1 MNRIFFAENLIRLRL
16 NFLVCRLLAG
26 ALLVAAT
33 GTAWAQAP
41 ADSARLSRRLHRLG
55 EVRVRA
61 VGPERFAVGSRRYA
75 ADSVTLSQY
84 RNGTVA
90 ELLQERT
97 PLYIKSYGPGQLA
110 SVTMRGTSAQ
120 HTAVLW
126 NGLNITLPTLGQN
139 DFALLPV
146 GASTSLTVQPGPAAA
161 LYGSGAIGGAVLLA
175 TAPDWR
181 PGLRGSV
188 QADAGSFG
196 LRGSSLDVSAAG
208 GAVAVRVAASY
219 RQADNNYPYTTAE
232 FGGPVRRV
240 LTGAALRHQWSLAP
254 EVALRLGAAG
264 QLTASAWLTDTD
276 REVEPAAGVVRN
288 ARQYDRSRRFVLGYR
303 HLASARAQW
312 VVRAAWFEDVLNYH
326 DLTILSDS
334 RVRTTQAQAEYT
346 AAVGNRGSLQL
357 GAEVQH
363 FDATFSEYLNPV
375 TTENRAAAFA
385 LFRYDPRPGL
395 RLTANLRQAAL
406 PQGRPLTPT
415 LGLEWD
421 VWTSGPVDSLT
432 QAPTQSLTAKASSAR
447 SYRAPTLNE
456 RYYNPGG
463 NPALRP
469 ETGLGY
475 EAGLLHRLALSAR
488 TTLQTELTG
497 YQQVVDNWVQWTP
510 GPEGFWRPR
519 NLRQV
524 RTQGLEASSALVR
537 RRGAQGFTARA
548 AYSLTRARTSQPTSD
563 DPVPAGQ
570 PLPYVPMHTGAISV
584 EYAWRAWRLGA
595 TSSFSSYRYTDAAAR
610 AYLPGYGLLG
620 GNLSYTL
627 HPVGKAEILLLL
639 QATNLLNHGYESYEG
654 RPAPPR
660 ALVGSLRLGWR

>member
-1 MNRIFFAENLIRLRL
+1 MVLCA
-16 NFLVCRLLAG
+16 AG
-26 ALLVAAT
+26 PAA
-33 GTAWAQAP
+33 AQQPARPAP
-41 ADSARLSRRLHRLG
+41 PDSAQLSRRRHRLA
-55 EVRVRA
+55 EVQVRA
-61 VGPERFAVGSRRYA
+61 VGPERFATGSRHYA

-97 PLYIKSYGPGQLA
+97 PLYIKNYGPGQLA
-110 SVTMRGTSAQ
+110 SISIRGTSAQ

-146 GASTSLTVQPGPAAA
+146 GANTSLAVQPGPAAA
-161 LYGSGAIGGAVLLA
+161 LYGSGAIGGAVLLN
-175 TAPDWR
+175 TAPDWQ
-181 PGLRGSV
+181 PGIRGTV

-196 LRGSSLDVSAAG
+196 LRGSSLNASGAS

-219 RQADNNYPYTTAE
+219 RQADNNYPYTTQE
-232 FGGPVRRV
+232 FSGPVRHL

-254 EVALRLGAAG
+254 EVALRLGTAG

-288 ARQYDRSRRFVLGYR
+288 ARQYDQSRRFVLGYR
-303 HLASARAQW
+303 RLASARAQW
-312 VVRAAWFEDVLNYH
+312 AVRAAWFEDVLNYH

-346 AAVGNRGSLQL
+346 AAVGRRGSLRL

-363 FDATFSEYLNPV
+363 FNAAFSEYLNPV

-385 LFRYDPRPGL
+385 LFRYDPHPGL

-421 VWTSGPVDSLT
+421 LWTSGPADSLT
-432 QAPTQSLTAKASSAR
+432 HSPGHSLTFKASVAR

-463 NPALRP
+463 NPGLRP

-475 EAGLLHRLALSAR
+475 EAGLLHRISPAPR

-497 YQQVVDNWVQWTP
+497 YRQLVNDWVQWTP

-524 RTQGLEASSALVR
+524 QTQGLEASSALTL
-537 RRGAQGFTARA
+537 RRGAHRLTARA
-548 AYSLTRARTSQPTSD
+548 AYSLTSARTSQPTAD

-570 PLPYVPMHTGAISV
+570 PLPYVPAHTGAISLD
-584 EYAWRAWRLGA
+584 YAWRGWRIGA
-595 TSSFSSYRYTDAAAR
+595 TSNASSYRYTDATAR
-610 AYLPGYGLLG
+610 AYLPSYAVLG
-620 GNLSYTL
+620 GSLSYTL
-627 HPVGKAEILLLL
+627 HPGAGLEALLLL
-639 QATNLLNHGYESYEG
+639 QATNLLDHTYESYEG

-660 ALVGSLRLGWR
+660 AFGCSLRVGWR

>member
-1 MNRIFFAENLIRLRL
+1 ML
-16 NFLVCRLLAG
+16 LVCGAG
-26 ALLVAAT
+26 PVAA
-33 GTAWAQAP
+33 QQQVAP
-41 ADSARLSRRLHRLG
+41 SAPPDSARLSRRQHRLA
-55 EVRVRA
+55 EVQVRA
-61 VGPERFAVGSRRYA
+61 VGPERFATGSRQYA

-97 PLYIKSYGPGQLA
+97 PLYIKNYGPGQLA
-110 SVTMRGTSAQ
+110 SISIRGTSAQ

-146 GASTSLTVQPGPAAA
+146 GANTSLAVQPGPAAA
-161 LYGSGAIGGAVLLA
+161 LYGSGAIGGAVLLN
-175 TAPDWR
+175 TAPDWQL
-181 PGLRGSV
+181 GIHGSV

-196 LRGSSLDVSAAG
+196 LRGSSLAAS
-208 GAVAVRVAASY
+208 GASGTVAVRVATSY
-219 RQADNNYPYTTAE
+219 RQADNNYSYTTQE
-232 FGGPVRRV
+232 FSGPVRHT
-240 LTGAALRHQWSLAP
+240 LTGAALRHQWSVAP
-254 EVALRLGAAG
+254 EVAVRLGTAG

-288 ARQYDRSRRFVLGYR
+288 ARQYDQSRRLVLGYR
-303 HLASARAQW
+303 HMASARTQW
-312 VVRAAWFEDVLNYH
+312 TVRAAWFEDVLNYH
-326 DLTILSDS
+326 DITVLSDS

-346 AAVGNRGSLQL
+346 AAVGARGSLRL

-363 FDATFSEYLNPV
+363 FNAAFSEYLNPV

-385 LFRYDPRPGL
+385 LFRYDPRPNL

-415 LGLEWD
+415 LGLEWNF
-421 VWTSGPVDSLT
+421 WTSGPAADSLT
-432 QAPTQSLTAKASSAR
+432 YSATHALTLKASAAR

-463 NPALRP
+463 NPGLRP

-475 EAGLLHRLALSAR
+475 EAGLLHRFRPTSR

-497 YQQVVDNWVQWTP
+497 YRQLVNDWVQWTP

-524 RTQGLEASSALVR
+524 RTQGLEASSALTR
-537 RRGAQGFTARA
+537 RWGPRGLTARL
-548 AYSLTRARTSQPTSD
+548 AYSLTSARTSQPTTD
-563 DPVPAGQ
+563 DLVPAGQ
-570 PLPYVPMHTGAISV
+570 PLAYVPTHTGAISLD
-584 EYAWRAWRLGA
+584 YAWGPWRLGA
-595 TSSFSSYRYTDAAAR
+595 TGSTSSYRYTDATAR
-610 AYLPGYGLLG
+610 AFLPGYGLLG

-627 HPVGKAEILLLL
+627 HPGAGAECLLLL
-639 QATNLLNHGYESYEG
+639 QATNLLNHTYESYEG

-660 ALVGSLRLGWR
+660 AFVCSLRVGWR

>member
-1 MNRIFFAENLIRLRL
+1 ML
-16 NFLVCRLLAG
+16 LVCGAG
-26 ALLVAAT
+26 PVAA
-33 GTAWAQAP
+33 QQQVAP
-41 ADSARLSRRLHRLG
+41 SAPPDSARLSRRQHRLA
-55 EVRVRA
+55 EVQVRA
-61 VGPERFAVGSRRYA
+61 VGPERFAAGSRQYA

-97 PLYIKSYGPGQLA
+97 PLYIKNYGPGQLA
-110 SVTMRGTSAQ
+110 SISIRGTSAQ

-146 GASTSLTVQPGPAAA
+146 GANTSLAVQPGPAAA
-161 LYGSGAIGGAVLLA
+161 LYGSGAIGGAVLLN
-175 TAPDWR
+175 TAPDWQL
-181 PGLRGSV
+181 GIHGSV

-196 LRGSSLDVSAAG
+196 LRGSSLAAS
-208 GAVAVRVAASY
+208 GASSTVAVRVAASY
-219 RQADNNYPYTTAE
+219 RQADNNYSYTTQE
-232 FGGPVRRV
+232 FSGPVRHT
-240 LTGAALRHQWSLAP
+240 LTGAALRHQWSVAP
-254 EVALRLGAAG
+254 EVAVRLGTAG

-288 ARQYDRSRRFVLGYR
+288 ARQYDQSRRLVLGYR
-303 HLASARAQW
+303 HMASARTQW
-312 VVRAAWFEDVLNYH
+312 TVRAAWFEDVLNYH
-326 DLTILSDS
+326 DITVLSDS

-346 AAVGNRGSLQL
+346 AAVGARGSLRL

-363 FDATFSEYLNPV
+363 FNAAFSEYLNPV

-385 LFRYDPRPGL
+385 LFRYDPRPNL

-421 VWTSGPVDSLT
+421 FWTSGPAADSLT
-432 QAPTQSLTAKASSAR
+432 YSATHALTLKASAAR

-463 NPALRP
+463 NPSLRP

-475 EAGLLHRLALSAR
+475 EAGLLHRFRPTSR

-497 YQQVVDNWVQWTP
+497 YRQLVNDWVQWTP

-524 RTQGLEASSALVR
+524 RTQGLEASSALTR
-537 RRGAQGFTARA
+537 RWGPRGLTARL
-548 AYSLTRARTSQPTSD
+548 AYSLTSARTSQPTTD
-563 DPVPAGQ
+563 DLVPAGQ
-570 PLPYVPMHTGAISV
+570 PLAYVPTHTGAISFD
-584 EYAWRAWRLGA
+584 YAWGPWRLGA
-595 TSSFSSYRYTDAAAR
+595 TGSTSSYRYTDATAR
-610 AYLPGYGLLG
+610 AFLPGYGLLG

-627 HPVGKAEILLLL
+627 HPGAGAECLLLL
-639 QATNLLNHGYESYEG
+639 QATNLLNHTYESYEG

-660 ALVGSLRLGWR
+660 AFVCSLRVGWR

>member
-1 MNRIFFAENLIRLRL
+1 VL
-16 NFLVCRLLAG
+16 LVCGAG
-26 ALLVAAT
+26 PVAA
-33 GTAWAQAP
+33 QQQVAP
-41 ADSARLSRRLHRLG
+41 SAPPDSARLSRRQHRLA
-55 EVRVRA
+55 EVQVRA
-61 VGPERFAVGSRRYA
+61 VGPERFATGSRQYA

-97 PLYIKSYGPGQLA
+97 PLYIKNYGPGQLA
-110 SVTMRGTSAQ
+110 SISIRGTSAQ

-146 GASTSLTVQPGPAAA
+146 GANTSLAVQPGPAAA
-161 LYGSGAIGGAVLLA
+161 LYGSGAIGGAVLLN
-175 TAPDWR
+175 TAPDWQL
-181 PGLRGSV
+181 GIHGSV

-196 LRGSSLDVSAAG
+196 LRGSSLAAS
-208 GAVAVRVAASY
+208 GASGTVAVRVATSY
-219 RQADNNYPYTTAE
+219 RQADNNYSYTTQE
-232 FGGPVRRV
+232 FSGPVRHT
-240 LTGAALRHQWSLAP
+240 LTGAALRHQWSVAP
-254 EVALRLGAAG
+254 EVAVRLGTAG

-288 ARQYDRSRRFVLGYR
+288 ARQYDQSRRLVLGYR
-303 HLASARAQW
+303 HMASARTQW
-312 VVRAAWFEDVLNYH
+312 TVRAAWFEDVLNYH
-326 DLTILSDS
+326 DITVLSDS

-346 AAVGNRGSLQL
+346 AAVGARGSLRL

-363 FDATFSEYLNPV
+363 FNAAFSEYLNPV

-385 LFRYDPRPGL
+385 LFRYDPRPNL

-415 LGLEWD
+415 LGLEWNF
-421 VWTSGPVDSLT
+421 WTSGPAADSLT
-432 QAPTQSLTAKASSAR
+432 YSATHALTLKASAAR

-463 NPALRP
+463 NPGLRP

-475 EAGLLHRLALSAR
+475 EAGLLHRFRPTSR

-497 YQQVVDNWVQWTP
+497 YRQLVNDWVQWTP

-524 RTQGLEASSALVR
+524 RTQGLEASSALTR
-537 RRGAQGFTARA
+537 RWGPRGLTARL
-548 AYSLTRARTSQPTSD
+548 AYSLTSARTSQPTTD
-563 DPVPAGQ
+563 DLVPAGQ
-570 PLPYVPMHTGAISV
+570 PLAYVPTHTGAISLD
-584 EYAWRAWRLGA
+584 YAWGPWRLGA
-595 TSSFSSYRYTDAAAR
+595 TGSTSSYRYTDATAR
-610 AYLPGYGLLG
+610 AFLPGYGLLG

-627 HPVGKAEILLLL
+627 HPGAGAECLLLL
-639 QATNLLNHGYESYEG
+639 QATNLLNHTYESYEG

-660 ALVGSLRLGWR
+660 AFVCSLRVGWR